1 MVNNNQLLEL
11 VKKAREGA
19 GKRNFTQSAE
29 LTLVLKDIDIKKGFS
44 LNEVVTLPH
53 KPSKEPVVC
62 VIASGDMG
70 TRARKAN
77 IERVMEPQELDRLG
91 TNKREARK
99 IVRSCDFF
107 LADTAQMAAI
117 GRSLGQFLGPKGKM
131 PTPLPYGAPVENIAA
146 RFKNSVRVKAKN
158 QLNVSAKIGDEK
170 MDDNQLVE
178 NASAVIAAV
187 EKKLPQGD
195 KNIRNAIVKFTMGD
209 AVKLTALKAGAGGS
223 GGGGSGSNNNKKGGG
238 D

>member
-1 MVNNNQLLEL
+1 
-11 VKKAREGA
+11 
-19 GKRNFTQSAE
+19 
-29 LTLVLKDIDIKKGFS
+29 
-44 LNEVVTLPH
+44 
-53 KPSKEPVVC
+53 
-62 VIASGDMG
+62 MG
-70 TRARKAN
+70 TKARKAN

-99 IVRSCDFF
+99 LVRSHDFF
-107 LADTAQMAAI
+107 LADTAQMAPI

-146 RFKNSVRVKAKN
+146 RFKNSVRVRAKN

-178 NASAVIAAV
+178 NANAVIAAV

-195 KNIRNAIVKFTMGD
+195 KNIRNAMVKFTMGK
-209 AVKLTALKAGAGGS
+209 AAKLTALKAAAASNKRS
-223 GGGGSGSNNNKKGGG
+223 GGGEGQE
-238 D
+238 

>member
-1 MVNNNQLLEL
+1 MVNNSQISEL
-11 VKKAREGA
+11 VKKARGEA
-19 GKRNFTQSAE
+19 TKRNFTQSAE

-44 LNEVVTLPH
+44 LNEVVALPH
-53 KPSKEPVVC
+53 KPSKEPSIC

-70 TRARKAN
+70 TKARKAN
-77 IERVMEPQELDRLG
+77 IGRVMEPQELDRLG

-99 IVRSCDFF
+99 IVRSHDFF
-107 LADTAQMAAI
+107 LADTAQMASI

-146 RFKNSVRVKAKN
+146 RFKNSVRVRAKN

-170 MDDNQLVE
+170 MDDVQLVD

-195 KNIRNAIVKFTMGD
+195 KNIRNAMVKFTMGK
-209 AVKLTALKAGAGGS
+209 AAKLTGLKTAGA
-223 GGGGSGSNNNKKGGG
+223 KKEGAGEE
-238 D
+238 

>member
-1 MVNNNQLLEL
+1 MVTNTQLLEL
-11 VKKAREGA
+11 VKRAREGSTQR
-19 GKRNFTQSAE
+19 KFTQSAE
-29 LTLVLKDIDIKKGFS
+29 LTLVLKDIDVKKGFN
-44 LNEVVTLPH
+44 LNEVVALPH
-53 KPSKEPVVC
+53 KSSKVPSIC

-70 TRARKAN
+70 SRARKAG
-77 IERVMEPQELDRLG
+77 IDAVMEPQELDRLG

-99 IVRSCDFF
+99 IVRAHDFF
-107 LADTAQMAAI
+107 LADTAQMASI

-146 RFKNSVRVKAKN
+146 RFKNSVRIKAKN
-158 QLNVSAKIGDEK
+158 QLNLSARIGDEK

-195 KNIRNAIVKFTMGD
+195 KNIRNAMVKFTMGK
-209 AVKLTALKAGAGGS
+209 AAKLTALKVA
-223 GGGGSGSNNNKKGGG
+223 KKEKEE
-238 D
+238 